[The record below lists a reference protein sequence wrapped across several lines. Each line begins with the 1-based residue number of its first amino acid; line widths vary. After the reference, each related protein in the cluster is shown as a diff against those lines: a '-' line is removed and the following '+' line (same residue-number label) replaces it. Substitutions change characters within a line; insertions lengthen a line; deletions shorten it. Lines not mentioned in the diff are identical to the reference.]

1 MTQAAAHSISAQAAV
16 HAREATGITTELTFL
31 RALAPPLPREIP
43 SRCCQFAPCDRHQ
56 CGGNA
61 PFQSKNWPV
70 AMDFNQLT

>member
-1 MTQAAAHSISAQAAV
+1 MPS
-16 HAREATGITTELTFL
+16 
-31 RALAPPLPREIP
+31 PPLPREIP